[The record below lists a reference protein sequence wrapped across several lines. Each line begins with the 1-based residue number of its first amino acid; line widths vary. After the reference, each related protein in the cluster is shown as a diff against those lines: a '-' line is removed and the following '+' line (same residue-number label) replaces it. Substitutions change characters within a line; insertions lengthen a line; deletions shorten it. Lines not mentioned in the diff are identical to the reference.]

1 MGGGSGAGTSGVWSS
16 YFGSSLSYASSSGT
30 AAASSPQT
38 LQDILLDDDE
48 IILMTGQSCG
58 ADSTAAG
65 GCGYFRPGIPAYHGF
80 GGADKIFL
88 LEFAMPSTGTAN
100 QPAIWLLNALIP
112 RTQQYG
118 SCTCWGNTNGCGELD
133 IFETLST
140 GSTYMTSSIHGNQAG
155 GDSDYFARPTG
166 STIKAAIVLS
176 GGQLQISILPAAF
189 VFQAEMG
196 ASVVSTLMNVV
207 GDVDSVV
214 TLA

>member
-1 MGGGSGAGTSGVWSS
+1 MGGGSGSGTSGVWSS

-38 LQDILLDDDE
+38 LADVLLDDDE
-48 IILMTGQSCG
+48 IILFTGASCG
-58 ADSTAAG
+58 GENGA
-65 GCGYFRPGIPAYHGF
+65 GCGYYRPGIPAYHGF
-80 GGADKIFL
+80 GGAEKVFL
-88 LEFAMPSTGTAN
+88 LEFAMPSTGTSN
-100 QPAIWLLNALIP
+100 MPAIWLLNALIP
-112 RTQQYG
+112 RTQEYG

-133 IFETLST
+133 VFETLST

-166 STIKAAIVLS
+166 STIKAAIVFT
-176 GGQLQISILPAAF
+176 GGQLQISILPSAF
-189 VFQAEMG
+189 VFAETM
-196 ASVVSTLMNVV
+196 APSVVATLMNVV